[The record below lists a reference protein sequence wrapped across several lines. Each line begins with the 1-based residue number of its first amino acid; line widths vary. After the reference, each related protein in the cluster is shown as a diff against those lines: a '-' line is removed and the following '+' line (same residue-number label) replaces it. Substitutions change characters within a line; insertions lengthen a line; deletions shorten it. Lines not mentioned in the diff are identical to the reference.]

1 MGQGKSKPPPPMKL
15 PPVPKDSPLGFMLA
29 EWKQYPGTRDKDK
42 AKMIHYCVEVW
53 GGKEISGNVFWPVFG
68 SSEDWVR
75 QKLNLWVN
83 TKTPFSQEESDY
95 ASLWVETPG
104 VFLFNLKEKPDSRE
118 DKKRGKREEEVPLVP
133 PPYVPPQAPPLP
145 DNENAQEQ
153 AEAPPRVPEAEYNLL
168 GRDLI
173 IELGINLEVVDKELK
188 IKLCPL
194 RVEDEQRINP
204 EVWYTPESVGQM
216 DIPPF
221 TVTLKNPDIP
231 VRIRQYPISLEGRMG
246 LKPEI
251 DRLVSKGLL
260 ESCMS
265 PFNTPILPVK
275 KPDRTYRLVHD
286 LREINKR
293 TVARFPVVANPYTL
307 LSNLGPNNCWYSVI
321 DLKDAFWAC
330 PLAESSRDYFAFEW
344 EDPETHR
351 RQQLRWTVLP
361 QGFTESPNLFGQAL
375 EQILQDYKTRP
386 GVTLVQYVDDLLL
399 AGEREDDV
407 RKESI
412 KLLNFLGLKGLKVSK
427 AKLQFVEEEVKY
439 LGHYLSKGEKRI
451 DPERVKG
458 ILALPPPKNK
468 RQIRQ
473 LLGLVGYCRQWV
485 ENYSS
490 KVKFLYQKLSQE
502 GLMKWTREDEESL
515 KRIQQDLIQAPVLS
529 LPDLKRPFYLF
540 INTDNGTAYGVL
552 TQDWAGKKKPVGYLS
567 KLLDPVS
574 KGWPTCLQAVVACAL
589 LTEEA
594 HKITFNSELKVL
606 SPHNIRGILQQK
618 ADKWITDSRLLKY
631 EGILLDS
638 PKLTLEVTSLQNP
651 AQFLYGE
658 PDEKELAHNCM
669 TTIEEQTKIRPDL
682 EEEEL
687 ETGERLF
694 VDGSSRVTEGKRVSG
709 YAIIGGPELEVIE
722 SGPLNKTW
730 SAQACELY
738 AVLRALER
746 LKDKEGTIYTDSKYA
761 FGVVHT
767 FGKIWEERGLMNSQG
782 KDLIHQEL
790 IKRVLIA
797 LRKPKK
803 IAVVHLRGHQR
814 GIDFRSRGNNAADQ
828 EAKKAALMII
838 RQKEKGGPVT
848 ESLDEEKAEY
858 RFTKTEEQKLSQMGI
873 CKDQDGKWKLSDGRE
888 VLPKAIALEILHRI
902 HEKTHWGTQAIV
914 DQFGIKY
921 MCIGIHNLA
930 KQIVAGCTTCLQV
943 NKASFRKQPLGG
955 RPLAQRPFANI
966 QVDFTELPK
975 VGRVKYLLVIIDH
988 LTHYVEAFPTT
999 RATTQAVVKVLL
1011 ENIIPRYGAPETID
1025 SDRGPHFVSKILNET
1040 MESLGIKWEH
1050 HTPWHPQ
1057 SSGRVERMNGEIKK
1071 QLTKLMIETK
1081 LSWTKCL
1088 PLALL
1093 NIRTQ
1098 PRTDIGLSP
1107 FEMLYGMPY
1116 HVEKPLT
1123 HPSVRDQDINQYITA
1138 LMTYREEMW
1147 KKGLIVQRPPL
1158 DIALHQ
1164 IKPGDW
1170 VLIKTWKDTTLAPRW
1185 EGPYLV
1191 LLTTETAIR
1200 TAEKGWTHASRI
1212 KGPVREPTTEWKV
1225 VSSPGSLKLRLKR

>member
-29 EWKQYPGTRDKDK
+29 EWKRYPGTRDKDK

-95 ASLWVETPG
+95 ASIWVETPG

-133 PPYVPPQAPPLP
+133 PP
-145 DNENAQEQ
+145 
-153 AEAPPRVPEAEYNLL
+153 
-168 GRDLI
+168 
-173 IELGINLEVVDKELK
+173 
-188 IKLCPL
+188 
-194 RVEDEQRINP
+194 
-204 EVWYTPESVGQM
+204 
-216 DIPPF
+216 
-221 TVTLKNPDIP
+221 
-231 VRIRQYPISLEGRMG
+231 
-246 LKPEI
+246 
-251 DRLVSKGLL
+251 
-260 ESCMS
+260 
-265 PFNTPILPVK
+265 
-275 KPDRTYRLVHD
+275 
-286 LREINKR
+286 
-293 TVARFPVVANPYTL
+293 
-307 LSNLGPNNCWYSVI
+307 
-321 DLKDAFWAC
+321 
-330 PLAESSRDYFAFEW
+330 
-344 EDPETHR
+344 
-351 RQQLRWTVLP
+351 
-361 QGFTESPNLFGQAL
+361 
-375 EQILQDYKTRP
+375 
-386 GVTLVQYVDDLLL
+386 
-399 AGEREDDV
+399 
-407 RKESI
+407 
-412 KLLNFLGLKGLKVSK
+412 
-427 AKLQFVEEEVKY
+427 
-439 LGHYLSKGEKRI
+439 
-451 DPERVKG
+451 
-458 ILALPPPKNK
+458 
-468 RQIRQ
+468 
-473 LLGLVGYCRQWV
+473 
-485 ENYSS
+485 
-490 KVKFLYQKLSQE
+490 
-502 GLMKWTREDEESL
+502 
-515 KRIQQDLIQAPVLS
+515 
-529 LPDLKRPFYLF
+529 
-540 INTDNGTAYGVL
+540 
-552 TQDWAGKKKPVGYLS
+552 
-567 KLLDPVS
+567 
-574 KGWPTCLQAVVACAL
+574 
-589 LTEEA
+589 
-594 HKITFNSELKVL
+594 
-606 SPHNIRGILQQK
+606 GILQQK

-638 PKLTLEVTSLQNP
+638 PKLTLEVTGLQNP

-694 VDGSSRVTEGKRVSG
+694 VDGSSWVIEGKRVSG
-709 YAIIGGPELEVIE
+709 YAIIGEPELEVIE
-722 SGPLNKTW
+722 SGPLNKTS

-838 RQKEKGGPVT
+838 RQKEKGGPGT

-930 KQIVAGCTTCLQV
+930 KQVAGCTTCLQV

-975 VGRVKYLLVIIDH
+975 VRRVKYLLVIIDH

-1057 SSGRVERMNGEIKK
+1057 SSGWVERMNGEIKK

-1200 TAEKGWTHASRI
+1200 TAEKGWTHASGI
-1212 KGPVREPTTEWKV
+1212 KGPVREPTTKWKV
-1225 VSSPGSLKLRLKR
+1225 VSSPGNLKLRLKR

>member
-1 MGQGKSKPPPPMKL
+1 
-15 PPVPKDSPLGFMLA
+15 
-29 EWKQYPGTRDKDK
+29 
-42 AKMIHYCVEVW
+42 
-53 GGKEISGNVFWPVFG
+53 
-68 SSEDWVR
+68 
-75 QKLNLWVN
+75 
-83 TKTPFSQEESDY
+83 
-95 ASLWVETPG
+95 
-104 VFLFNLKEKPDSRE
+104 
-118 DKKRGKREEEVPLVP
+118 
-133 PPYVPPQAPPLP
+133 
-145 DNENAQEQ
+145 
-153 AEAPPRVPEAEYNLL
+153 
-168 GRDLI
+168 
-173 IELGINLEVVDKELK
+173 
-188 IKLCPL
+188 
-194 RVEDEQRINP
+194 
-204 EVWYTPESVGQM
+204 M

-275 KPDRTYRLVHD
+275 KPDGTYRLVHD

-694 VDGSSRVTEGKRVSG
+694 VDGSSRVIEGKRVSG

-828 EAKKAALMII
+828 EAKKAAALMII

>member
-42 AKMIHYCVEVW
+42 AKMIHYCIEVW
-53 GGKEISGNVFWPVFG
+53 GGKEISRNVFWPVFG

-95 ASLWVETPG
+95 ASIWVKTPG
-104 VFLFNLKEKPDSRE
+104 VFLFNLKEKPDPCE

-133 PPYVPPQAPPLP
+133 PPYVPPHAPPLP
-145 DNENAQEQ
+145 
-153 AEAPPRVPEAEYNLL
+153 
-168 GRDLI
+168 
-173 IELGINLEVVDKELK
+173 
-188 IKLCPL
+188 
-194 RVEDEQRINP
+194 
-204 EVWYTPESVGQM
+204 
-216 DIPPF
+216 
-221 TVTLKNPDIP
+221 
-231 VRIRQYPISLEGRMG
+231 
-246 LKPEI
+246 
-251 DRLVSKGLL
+251 
-260 ESCMS
+260 
-265 PFNTPILPVK
+265 
-275 KPDRTYRLVHD
+275 
-286 LREINKR
+286 
-293 TVARFPVVANPYTL
+293 
-307 LSNLGPNNCWYSVI
+307 
-321 DLKDAFWAC
+321 
-330 PLAESSRDYFAFEW
+330 
-344 EDPETHR
+344 
-351 RQQLRWTVLP
+351 
-361 QGFTESPNLFGQAL
+361 
-375 EQILQDYKTRP
+375 
-386 GVTLVQYVDDLLL
+386 
-399 AGEREDDV
+399 
-407 RKESI
+407 
-412 KLLNFLGLKGLKVSK
+412 
-427 AKLQFVEEEVKY
+427 
-439 LGHYLSKGEKRI
+439 
-451 DPERVKG
+451 
-458 ILALPPPKNK
+458 
-468 RQIRQ
+468 
-473 LLGLVGYCRQWV
+473 
-485 ENYSS
+485 
-490 KVKFLYQKLSQE
+490 
-502 GLMKWTREDEESL
+502 
-515 KRIQQDLIQAPVLS
+515 
-529 LPDLKRPFYLF
+529 
-540 INTDNGTAYGVL
+540 DNGTAYGVL

-638 PKLTLEVTSLQNP
+638 PKLTLEVMGLQNP

-694 VDGSSRVTEGKRVSG
+694 VDGSSRVIKGKRVSG

-761 FGVVHT
+761 FGVAHT

-797 LRKPKK
+797 LRKPKN

-838 RQKEKGGPVT
+838 RQKEKGGPGT

-858 RFTKTEEQKLSQMGI
+858 RFTKTEEQRLSQMGI

-902 HEKTHWGTQAIV
+902 HEKTHWGTQVIV

-930 KQIVAGCTTCLQV
+930 KQVVARCTTCLQV

-1057 SSGRVERMNGEIKK
+1057 SSGRVERMNGE
-1071 QLTKLMIETK
+1071 M
-1081 LSWTKCL
+1081 SW
-1088 PLALL
+1088 
-1093 NIRTQ
+1093 
-1098 PRTDIGLSP
+1098 
-1107 FEMLYGMPY
+1107 F
-1116 HVEKPLT
+1116 
-1123 HPSVRDQDINQYITA
+1123 
-1138 LMTYREEMW
+1138 
-1147 KKGLIVQRPPL
+1147 
-1158 DIALHQ
+1158 
-1164 IKPGDW
+1164 
-1170 VLIKTWKDTTLAPRW
+1170 
-1185 EGPYLV
+1185 
-1191 LLTTETAIR
+1191 
-1200 TAEKGWTHASRI
+1200 
-1212 KGPVREPTTEWKV
+1212 
-1225 VSSPGSLKLRLKR
+1225 

>member
-53 GGKEISGNVFWPVFG
+53 GEKEISGNVFWPVFG

-95 ASLWVETPG
+95 ASIWVETPG

-153 AEAPPRVPEAEYNLL
+153 AEAPPRGPMTRQRARQQNLYPLREMPMGGPQAGIGFISVPLSSGDVRDFKKEMGNLL
-168 GRDLI
+168 EDP
-173 IELGINLEVVDKELK
+173 LGVSERVD
-188 IKLCPL
+188 
-194 RVEDEQRINP
+194 Q
-204 EVWYTPESVGQM
+204 
-216 DIPPF
+216 F
-221 TVTLKNPDIP
+221 
-231 VRIRQYPISLEGRMG
+231 
-246 LKPEI
+246 
-251 DRLVSKGLL
+251 
-260 ESCMS
+260 
-265 PFNTPILPVK
+265 
-275 KPDRTYRLVHD
+275 
-286 LREINKR
+286 
-293 TVARFPVVANPYTL
+293 
-307 LSNLGPNNCWYSVI
+307 LGPNIYTWDELQSILGILFTSEEKNMI
-321 DLKDAFWAC
+321 RQ
-330 PLAESSRDYFAFEW
+330 SSRDYFAFEW

-361 QGFTESPNLFGQAL
+361 QGFTESPKLFGQAL

-412 KLLNFLGLKGLKVSK
+412 KLLNFLGIKGLKVSK
-427 AKLQFVEEEVKY
+427 VKLQFVEEEVKY

-473 LLGLVGYCRQWV
+473 LLGLVGYCRQWI

-618 ADKWITDSRLLKY
+618 ADKWITDSKLLKY
-631 EGILLDS
+631 GGILLDS
-638 PKLTLEVTSLQNP
+638 PKLTLEVTGLQNP

-694 VDGSSRVTEGKRVSG
+694 VDGSSRVIEGKRVSG

-767 FGKIWEERGLMNSQG
+767 FGKIWEEREGRMNSQG

-838 RQKEKGGPVT
+838 RQKEKGGPET

-921 MCIGIHNLA
+921 MCIRIHNLA
-930 KQIVAGCTTCLQV
+930 KQIVARCTTCLQV

-1050 HTPWHPQ
+1050 HTPWNPQ

-1088 PLALL
+1088 LLALL

-1138 LMTYREEMW
+1138 LITYREEMW

-1225 VSSPGSLKLRLKR
+1225 VSSPGNLKLRLKR

>member
-42 AKMIHYCVEVW
+42 AKMIHYCIEVW

-95 ASLWVETPG
+95 ASIWVETPG

-153 AEAPPRVPEAEYNLL
+153 AEAPPRGPMTRQRARQQNLYPLREMPMGGPQAGIGFISVPLSSGDVRDFKKEMGNLL
-168 GRDLI
+168 EDP
-173 IELGINLEVVDKELK
+173 LGVSERVD
-188 IKLCPL
+188 
-194 RVEDEQRINP
+194 Q
-204 EVWYTPESVGQM
+204 
-216 DIPPF
+216 F
-221 TVTLKNPDIP
+221 
-231 VRIRQYPISLEGRMG
+231 
-246 LKPEI
+246 
-251 DRLVSKGLL
+251 
-260 ESCMS
+260 
-265 PFNTPILPVK
+265 
-275 KPDRTYRLVHD
+275 
-286 LREINKR
+286 
-293 TVARFPVVANPYTL
+293 
-307 LSNLGPNNCWYSVI
+307 LGPNIYTWDELQSILGILFTSEEKNMIRRAGMRIWDAQHAQGPQA
-321 DLKDAFWAC
+321 DLKWPLQNPNWNHQNPEHRGHMQDLRTIIIQGIREAVPRGQNINKAFNERQKKEET
-330 PLAESSRDYFAFEW
+330 PTEW
-344 EDPETHR
+344 LERLRKNLQLYSGIDPEAP
-351 RQQLRWTVLP
+351 V
-361 QGFTESPNLFGQAL
+361 GQAL
-375 EQILQDYKTRP
+375 LKTQFVAKSWEDIRKKLEKLDNWQERGLDELLREAQKVYVRREEESYKR
-386 GVTLVQYVDDLLL
+386 Q
-399 AGEREDDV
+399 
-407 RKESI
+407 
-412 KLLNFLGLKGLKVSK
+412 VSK

-451 DPERVKG
+451 DPERVK
-458 ILALPPPKNK
+458 
-468 RQIRQ
+468 
-473 LLGLVGYCRQWV
+473 
-485 ENYSS
+485 
-490 KVKFLYQKLSQE
+490 
-502 GLMKWTREDEESL
+502 
-515 KRIQQDLIQAPVLS
+515 
-529 LPDLKRPFYLF
+529 
-540 INTDNGTAYGVL
+540 DNGTAYGVL

-838 RQKEKGGPVT
+838 RQKEKGGPGT